1 MVVEGADSTEGM
13 TLISWIM
20 WQSYRDRV
28 VEGPQMV
35 LEGANSTEGMTM
47 IGWISWFRPNILS

>member
-35 LEGANSTEGMTM
+35 LEGADSTEGMTM
-47 IGWISWFRPNILS
+47 ISGKSLLRPQK